1 MIRGEKENGSE
12 FIKQRWAEWEK
23 KKGYWKLIGK
33 GKDKET
39 ELNWKTHC
47 QVVGPLFVSF
57 NILTL
62 KGFFVLF
69 CFLSPFFFFFFLFL
83 IHKEI
88 DPSINPLKWFL
99 TRILFS
105 AINTI
110 QASCFQGFG
119 NTGYILI
126 A

>member
-62 KGFFVLF
+62 KGFFCFVLF
-69 CFLSPFFFFFFLFL
+69 SLPFLLLLLPFF
-83 IHKEI
+83 
-88 DPSINPLKWFL
+88 
-99 TRILFS
+99 
-105 AINTI
+105 NT
-110 QASCFQGFG
+110 
-119 NTGYILI
+119 
-126 A
+126 